1 MHENGQAPHFLASP
15 MRAPRGAGSNS
26 SARLYAPAPAAW
38 PFQRLARRALAR
50 PGRKRLDDVVAGAG
64 SAAPLPVAPPAPQR
78 TDRGFPG
85 GIKAERRMPEQIFHE
100 SGRAGTGHGRKRA
113 GGCMAWLARRK
124 DGRELKAAPAAQRRI
139 ASGCWVRALPASA
152 CAAFGKR
159 PLELDTL

>member
-1 MHENGQAPHFLASP
+1 

-85 GIKAERRMPEQIFHE
+85 GIKAERRMQEQIFHE
-100 SGRAGTGHGRKRA
+100 SGHRAREKESGWMHG
-113 GGCMAWLARRK
+113 LAS
-124 DGRELKAAPAAQRRI
+124 PAQRR
-139 ASGCWVRALPASA
+139 ARTKGGTSSTAPDRVWLGARAACVCVCSLWEKATRTRYSVEGCVAWGVCVLVGERD
-152 CAAFGKR
+152 G
-159 PLELDTL
+159 